1 MFKKSATSSDVK
13 KSLLKCLDNKK
24 DTPTRLKHLRT
35 VLDNTDAGELKA
47 FLEANFSPVFHIFYE
62 AFITFEGNLKQ
73 KGTFAVQKSH
83 KEDLECSLYVLDRLL
98 CLLPERFEKRWQCNA
113 LTHIFKKILHPG
125 NIVRLRRDAM
135 RLFVIWYTLVGDSK
149 TPEMDRMFASLVPGF
164 PTPPP
169 AAVPADL
176 GHGGVTCLEPSPVIP
191 PSSTEKTPPDDL
203 SSYFLRS
210 LLDYMV
216 TQVRRVEWQDKNQ
229 QTRTFSYLFN
239 MFRMWYMP
247 HIFPSFN
254 SANSL
259 YKPNLELPELRSSPG
274 PSLYGTCQV
283 AVVEW
288 VRKFV
293 VSTSQ
298 RSGQSVSSAG
308 EEDGRRSGHSDAP
321 EATTSDQD
329 SITSAFYV
337 NEENGSGEEGVLVRE
352 MLFSSRDNVNF
363 IHELFR
369 QSLCL
374 SFRYAAIMKTVIF
387 TYKDWIQM
395 NTPEMPPFM
404 LEPVEGGGVG
414 VREEAASPQDNTS
427 AQRRLRN
434 ESYLGALNRDIH
446 IRAGLQNVVQVFI
459 TSAANVFLLEV
470 SPDYPR
476 LLDEQVEVCK
486 HVLNIYRY
494 MVMNTR
500 MEQKTWEQLLVVL
513 LHVTSQTLC
522 GRPTTHKEDSLGG
535 RFASAL
541 FQTLIVSWIKANL
554 SVSISGDLWDQL
566 LLTLSSLTHWDELI
580 KEWAK
585 TLDTL
590 TRVLARHV
598 YGLELNSL
606 PLERITERRLIK
618 RGTKLMSGL
627 DSARNSFARNWSS
640 VRLDRHNGNTPDSH
654 TPTQPPTLSHLQEES
669 HTDNAS
675 SHGSSERSPFSRK
688 RRGSAGGGSLKAGAN
703 GSSPKLSP
711 HHPSDDHR
719 THQHSHQQHT
729 HQHVHQH
736 PHKRLARSLSES
748 SLVVRRSGRSR
759 SIHGDC
765 EGHLNGHHQYLH
777 NTRSK
782 SLHTL
787 SHGYGDD
794 DSRTPSPSPS
804 SGVESSSMKDSP
816 MQIELGGD
824 TTSIDTLEGG
834 LSSEQRSVMSGG
846 AVRGWLPDVAVVLW
860 RRVLGLLGDP
870 NQVAS
875 PAIHAQIFK
884 YLSDLTDTLVKLRN
898 NQSISVDNQSSPEPP
913 ELIPPLPLV
922 APWCFRALSLPSTHH
937 KGKVLAYRL
946 LCVTVVRRH
955 DIQPSREP
963 SRDILTNFYR
973 VLHQG
978 LVGQDQ
984 EVINTLVAECGPG
997 FFSLGLPGST
1007 MLTLDFIYATNTVI
1021 TSPDT
1026 KMVSPKLEALS
1037 LLGSLLPLSSL
1048 YPSMPVLQPSAS
1060 GLALMTCSDVKDH
1073 LVTVLLKSG
1082 KRDGWWRTRSL
1093 ALCTLALYLYHELAH
1108 QTFHTKVNEA
1118 FNVLLASLK
1127 QPASPPHLAKHL
1139 AHTIEIGRLVG
1150 QVAADLLLLLCD
1162 HADALLTHYP
1172 DIPTRI
1178 ILVLCQTLGGMGTD
1192 NSLTSSSE
1200 GKHLVLSCL
1209 FCLAEWVMRT
1219 PQHVLIQPAP
1229 NDKKPLLQHV
1239 FKVLHVIANGKKNTH
1254 FKSPNLEVS
1263 DFDLHVREDG
1273 GRNGNNGDGTNNSRG
1288 DSLKR
1293 STFPSSP
1300 SCPSTIRL
1308 AARSITSHIMNHLWH
1323 FPLGVGAQRLS
1334 SLVVEGDDVPGLT
1347 GDELSSEVFLSP
1359 HVQLFTLNRS
1369 CLLSVV
1375 QLPALQ
1381 VPGGA
1386 STVGF
1391 KTPSSEVRL
1400 ILRDLSGKFSWDSS
1414 LLYAP
1419 PADCTHHD
1427 QPPTP
1432 HHPHPHHHHLHHHHL
1447 SQTQTPL
1454 TPQAQQQTG
1463 LPSSGGLSSPNQ
1475 TGGGGVGVVG
1485 GVDGGRDET
1494 LMTSS
1499 LVVTSPPRH
1508 TLRHRPP
1515 GTLPTHEDSADDLDN
1530 LDDLLNYVGHTSPE
1544 VLEQFGHAL
1553 NEAVGPPPSLPL
1565 EAQHDA
1571 ISTILNQRNMEADF
1585 QTRHAVDANM
1595 VCPGCHCPTPIE
1607 SRSPFQQGRLL
1618 FDQLGL
1624 ASWEKRQSI
1633 YTLKKNDKLLRE
1645 LKNLDNQ
1652 KCRETHKL
1660 AVIYVAEGQ
1669 EDKMSILSNSGGSA
1683 GFEEFVGG
1691 LGWEVE
1697 LATHTGFLGGLQ
1709 RNGSTGETAPYYAT
1723 SLTEVVFHVST
1734 RMPSFSEQSMLQKT
1748 RHLGNDEVHIVW
1760 SEHTRDY
1767 RRGIIPT
1774 EFCDVLIVIYPLPN
1788 RLYRI
1793 QISTKP
1799 DVPFFGPLFDGALV
1813 GHKVLP
1819 GLVRA
1824 TAINAS
1830 RAKRSRLT
1838 LYQNFYEERA
1848 RALDTIIEQY
1858 SEATTFESFISS
1870 VYCPVFPTTF
1880 TSGPTRASGTSFSS
1894 RVFDSSLGGVSG
1906 LAAALLD
1913 GPQLPPGPPQRPPLT
1928 RPTSYS
1934 TGEQHHL
1941 REKARSVLLMEHTHT
1956 SEDSGGGAA
1965 SSGSSPR
1972 GNKKLSFKN
1981 PRNKTTTGAPPTTP
1995 PESPMPPPRRAKDR
2009 DSHHH
2014 HHHTSSTNTNT
2025 NQRSK

>member
-1 MFKKSATSSDVK
+1 MFKKNATSSDVK
-13 KSLLKCLDNKK
+13 KSLSKCLDIKR

-35 VLDNTDAGELKA
+35 VLDNTDAEELKS
-47 FLEANFSPVFHIFYE
+47 FLDVNYSPVFHVFYE

-135 RLFVIWYTLVGDSK
+135 RLFVIWYMIVGESK
-149 TPEMDRMFASLVPGF
+149 TAEMDRMFASLVPGF
-164 PTPPP
+164 PIPPP
-169 AAVPADL
+169 AAIPPDL
-176 GHGGVTCLEPSPVIP
+176 GYGGITCLEPSPVIP
-191 PSSTEKTPPDDL
+191 PPSTEKTPPDDL
-203 SSYFLRS
+203 SSYLLRS
-210 LLDYMV
+210 LLDFMV
-216 TQVRRVEWQDKNQ
+216 TQVRRVEWQDFTQHAKC
-229 QTRTFSYLFN
+229 FSYLFN
-239 MFRMWYMP
+239 MFRTWYMP

-254 SANSL
+254 ASNSL

-274 PSLYGTCQV
+274 LSPYGTCQV
-283 AVVEW
+283 AVVDW

-293 VSTSQ
+293 ISTSQ
-298 RSGQSVSSAG
+298 RSGQSVSSVG
-308 EEDGRRSGHSDAP
+308 EEDGRRSGHGDAP
-321 EATTSDQD
+321 EGSTSDQD

-337 NEENGSGEEGVLVRE
+337 NDEGGSGEDGVMVRDI
-352 MLFSSRDNVNF
+352 LFSSRENINF

-369 QSLCL
+369 QALCL
-374 SFRYAAIMKTVIF
+374 SFRYAAVMKTVIF

-395 NTPEMPPFM
+395 NAPEMPPFM
-404 LEPVEGGGVG
+404 LEPLEGGANPRDEGVALENN
-414 VREEAASPQDNTS
+414 V
-427 AQRRLRN
+427 QRRMRN
-434 ESYLGALNRDIH
+434 ESYLGAVNKDIH
-446 IRAGLQNVVQVFI
+446 IRAGLQNVLQVFI

-522 GRPTTHKEDSLGG
+522 GQPTTHKEDSLGG

-554 SVSISGDLWDQL
+554 SVVISGELWDQL

-598 YGLELNSL
+598 YGLELNNL
-606 PLERITERRLIK
+606 PLERVTERRLIK
-618 RGTKLMSGL
+618 RGTKLTGL
-627 DSARNSFARNWSS
+627 DSVRSSFDRSWSS
-640 VRLDRHNGNTPDSH
+640 VRMERQVNASD
-654 TPTQPPTLSHLQEES
+654 TQNAGPPQLSNLHEES
-669 HTDNAS
+669 QTDNMS
-675 SHGSSERSPFSRK
+675 SHGIGERSPFSRK
-688 RRGSAGGGSLKAGAN
+688 RRSSAGGGSLKAGAG
-703 GSSPKLSP
+703 GSGGSPKLSP
-711 HHPSDDHR
+711 HHPSSD
-719 THQHSHQQHT
+719 HSHHSHLHHHHSHSHSHDHHAHAHHSPQ
-729 HQHVHQH
+729 
-736 PHKRLARSLSES
+736 PGLGRRLTRSLSES
-748 SLVVRRSGRSR
+748 SLMLRRRSGRGHS
-759 SIHGDC
+759 HGDC
-765 EGHLNGHHQYLH
+765 DGHMSNHQYLH
-777 NTRSK
+777 GTRSK
-782 SLHTL
+782 SLETL
-787 SHGYGDD
+787 SHGYGED

-834 LSSEQRSVMSGG
+834 LSSDQRSVMSGG
-846 AVRGWLPDVAVVLW
+846 TVRGWLPDVAVVLW

-870 NQVAS
+870 NDVAS
-875 PAIHAQIFK
+875 PLIHAQIFK
-884 YLSDLTDTLVKLRN
+884 YLSELMDTLVKLRN
-898 NQSISVDNQSSPEPP
+898 NQSITIDNQSSPEPP
-913 ELIPPLPLV
+913 ELIPPLTLV
-922 APWCFRALSLPSTHH
+922 APWCFRALMLPTPFHR
-937 KGKVLAYRL
+937 GRTLAYRL
-946 LCVTVVRRH
+946 LCMMIVRRH
-955 DIQPSREP
+955 DIQPP
-963 SRDILTNFYR
+963 RDILTHFYR

-984 EVINTLVAECGPG
+984 EVINTLVAECGPS
-997 FFSLGLPGST
+997 FFSLGLQGAT
-1007 MLTLDFIYATNTVI
+1007 MLTLDFIFATNTVI

-1026 KMVSPKLEALS
+1026 KVQVPKLEALS

-1048 YPSMPVLQPSAS
+1048 YPSMPVLQPSAAD
-1060 GLALMTCSDVKDH
+1060 LALMNCSDVKDH
-1073 LVTVLLKSG
+1073 LVNVLLKSG

-1093 ALCTLALYLYHELAH
+1093 ALCTLAIYLYHELAH

-1118 FNVLLASLK
+1118 INVLLASLK
-1127 QPASPPHLAKHL
+1127 QAVSSPHPAKHL
-1139 AHTIEIGRLVG
+1139 AQSTEIGRLVG

-1162 HADALLTHYP
+1162 DAEAFLTHYP

-1178 ILVLCQTLGGMGTD
+1178 IQVLCQTLGTIGTD
-1192 NSLTSSSE
+1192 VSLTSSSE

-1209 FCLAEWVMRT
+1209 FCLAEWVMRM
-1219 PQHVLIQPAP
+1219 PQLVLIQPTQD
-1229 NDKKPLLQHV
+1229 NQPLLQHV
-1239 FKVLHVIANGKKNTH
+1239 FKVLHVVASGKKSSH
-1254 FKSPNLEVS
+1254 IRSPNLEVV
-1263 DFDLHVREDG
+1263 DFDGNVREDN
-1273 GRNGNNGDGTNNSRG
+1273 GRTSSMDSNSRG

-1293 STFPSSP
+1293 SSFPP
-1300 SCPSTIRL
+1300 SCTSTIKL

-1334 SLVVEGDDVPGLT
+1334 SLVVEGDDVPGLS

-1359 HVQLFTLNRS
+1359 HVQLFALNQS
-1369 CLLSVV
+1369 CLLSLV
-1375 QLPALQ
+1375 QLPALH

-1386 STVGF
+1386 ATAGF
-1391 KTPSSEVRL
+1391 KTPNSEVRL
-1400 ILRDLSGKFSWDSS
+1400 ILRDLSGKFSWDAS

-1419 PADCTHHD
+1419 PAEYVHE
-1427 QPPTP
+1427 QPIQLQP
-1432 HHPHPHHHHLHHHHL
+1432 HQQSHQQQHPQQL
-1447 SQTQTPL
+1447 Q
-1454 TPQAQQQTG
+1454 PQAQQQSNISPGSSTV
-1463 LPSSGGLSSPNQ
+1463 PSSSIPTSVGYTTLGVQFSSTGSPGLA
-1475 TGGGGVGVVG
+1475 
-1485 GVDGGRDET
+1485 GGRDDV
-1494 LMTSS
+1494 MSS
-1499 LVVTSPPRH
+1499 SFVVTSPPRH
-1508 TLRHRPP
+1508 TIRHRLR
-1515 GTLPTHEDSADDLDN
+1515 GVLPTYEDTADDLDN
-1530 LDDLLNYVGHTSPE
+1530 LDDLLRYVGHTSPE

-1553 NEAVGPPPSLPL
+1553 NEAVGPPPTLPV

-1571 ISTILNQRNMEADF
+1571 ISTILNQRNVENDF
-1585 QTRHAVDANM
+1585 FSRHCSDPNM
-1595 VCPGCHCPTPIE
+1595 ICPSAQCPTPVE
-1607 SRSPFQQGRLL
+1607 SRSAFQQGRLL

-1624 ASWEKRQSI
+1624 ASWEKRRSI
-1633 YTLKKNDKLLRE
+1633 FTLKKNDKLLRE

-1793 QISTKP
+1793 QISTKSE
-1799 DVPFFGPLFDGALV
+1799 VPFFGPLFDGAIV
-1813 GHKVLP
+1813 AHKVLP
-1819 GLVRA
+1819 GLVRS

-1830 RAKRSRLT
+1830 RAKRSRLA

-1858 SEATTFESFISS
+1858 SEATTFEAFISS
-1870 VYCPVFPTTF
+1870 VYCPVFPATF

-1894 RVFDSSLGGVSG
+1894 RVFDASVGGFGGGTGVSG

-1941 REKARSVLLMEHTHT
+1941 REKARRVRQMLGSIRRNSAYSKSFPVPHGKQNNNFSQECCESCQT
-1956 SEDSGGGAA
+1956 S
-1965 SSGSSPR
+1965 
-1972 GNKKLSFKN
+1972 
-1981 PRNKTTTGAPPTTP
+1981 
-1995 PESPMPPPRRAKDR
+1995 DR
-2009 DSHHH
+2009 CALDGPHE
-2014 HHHTSSTNTNT
+2014 
-2025 NQRSK
+2025 QQ

>member
-1 MFKKSATSSDVK
+1 MFKKNATSSDVK
-13 KSLLKCLDNKK
+13 KSLSKCLDVKR
-24 DTPTRLKHLRT
+24 DTPTRLRHLRT
-35 VLDNTDAGELKA
+35 VLDNTDVGELRA
-47 FLEANFSPVFHIFYE
+47 FLDANFSPVFHIFYE

-73 KGTFAVQKSH
+73 KGTFAVQKGH
-83 KEDLECSLYVLDRLL
+83 KEDLECSLFVLDRLL

-135 RLFVIWYTLVGDSK
+135 RLFIIWYMIVGDNK
-149 TPEMDRMFASLVPGF
+149 TPEMDRMFASIVPGF

-169 AAVPADL
+169 ASISPDL
-176 GHGGVTCLEPSPVIP
+176 GCGGITCLEPSPVIP

-216 TQVRRVEWQDKNQ
+216 TQVRRVEWQERTQ
-229 QTRTFSYLFN
+229 QPRAFSYLFN

-247 HIFPSFN
+247 HIFPNFN

-274 PSLYGTCQV
+274 VSPYGTCQV

-293 VSTSQ
+293 VTASQ
-298 RSGQSVSSAG
+298 RSGQSAPLVG

-321 EATTSDQD
+321 EGSTSDQD

-337 NEENGSGEEGVLVRE
+337 TDEMGSGEDAVMVRE
-352 MLFSSRDNVNF
+352 ILFSSRDNINF

-369 QSLCL
+369 QALCL
-374 SFRYAAIMKTVIF
+374 SFRYAAVMKTVIF

-395 NTPEMPPFM
+395 NAPEMPPFM
-404 LEPVEGGGVG
+404 LEPLEGGAVARDEGV
-414 VREEAASPQDNTS
+414 VQQEVVPP
-427 AQRRLRN
+427 QRRIRN
-434 ESYLGALNRDIH
+434 ESYLGAINKDIH
-446 IRAGLQNVVQVFI
+446 IRAGLQNVLQVFV
-459 TSAANVFLLEV
+459 TSVANVFLLEV

-476 LLDEQVEVCK
+476 LLDEQVDVCK

-522 GRPTTHKEDSLGG
+522 GRPTTHKEDSLGS

-554 SVSISGDLWDQL
+554 NVCISGELWDQL

-606 PLERITERRLIK
+606 PLERVNERRLIK
-618 RGTKLMSGL
+618 RGATKLSGL
-627 DSARNSFARNWSS
+627 DSVRSSFARSWTS
-640 VRLDRHNGNTPDSH
+640 VRMERQANTPEAH
-654 TPTQPPTLSHLQEES
+654 TPGGPPTLTNLQEES
-669 HTDNAS
+669 HPDNAS
-675 SHGSSERSPFSRK
+675 SQGSNDRSPFARK
-688 RRGSAGGGSLKAGAN
+688 RRGSAGGGSLKASGGGN

-711 HHPSDDHR
+711 HHPSEERPH
-719 THQHSHQQHT
+719 TSHQHHHHSHH
-729 HQHVHQH
+729 H
-736 PHKRLARSLSES
+736 PSHHHHSLGKRLSRSLSES
-748 SLVVRRSGRSR
+748 NLPVRRQSR
-759 SIHGDC
+759 RGHMRDDCDNHRFLHGP
-765 EGHLNGHHQYLH
+765 
-777 NTRSK
+777 RSK
-782 SLHTL
+782 SLETL

-846 AVRGWLPDVAVVLW
+846 TVRGWLPDVAVVLW

-870 NQVAS
+870 NDVAS
-875 PAIHAQIFK
+875 PQIHAQIFK
-884 YLSDLTDTLVKLRN
+884 YLSELTETLVKLRN
-898 NQSISVDNQSSPEPP
+898 NQSISLDNQSSPEPP
-913 ELIPPLPLV
+913 ELIPPLTLV
-922 APWCFRALSLPSTHH
+922 APWCFRALTLPPAYRR
-937 KGKVLAYRL
+937 GKTTAYRL
-946 LCVTVVRRH
+946 LCVMMVRHH
-955 DIQPSREP
+955 DIPLP
-963 SRDILTNFYR
+963 RDMLTHFYR

-984 EVINTLVAECGPG
+984 EVINTLVAECGPS
-997 FFSLGLPGST
+997 FFSLGLPGSS
-1007 MLTLDFIYATNTVI
+1007 MLTLDFIFATNTVI
-1021 TSPDT
+1021 TSTDA
-1026 KMVSPKLEALS
+1026 KIQSPKMEALS

-1060 GLALMTCSDVKDH
+1060 DLTLMNCSDVKDH
-1073 LVTVLLKSG
+1073 LVNVLLKSG

-1093 ALCTLALYLYHELAH
+1093 ALSTLAIYLYHELAH

-1118 FNVLLASLK
+1118 INVLLASLK
-1127 QPASPPHLAKHL
+1127 
-1139 AHTIEIGRLVG
+1139 IGRLVS

-1162 HADALLTHYP
+1162 HSEAFLTHYP
-1172 DIPTRI
+1172 DIPGRI
-1178 ILVLCQTLGGMGTD
+1178 IQVLCQTLGAIGTD
-1192 NSLTSSSE
+1192 QNLTGSSE

-1209 FCLAEWVMRT
+1209 FCLAEWVMRM
-1219 PQHVLIQPAP
+1219 PHQVLIQPGQ
-1229 NDKKPLLQHV
+1229 DRKPLLQHV
-1239 FKVLHVIANGKKNTH
+1239 FKVLHVITSGKKNGH
-1254 FKSPNLEVS
+1254 FRSPNIEVL
-1263 DFDLHVREDG
+1263 DFDAQVKEEAS
-1273 GRNGNNGDGTNNSRG
+1273 RNNDSGPRT

-1293 STFPSSP
+1293 STFTQP
-1300 SCPSTIRL
+1300 CTSTIQL
-1308 AARSITSHIMNHLWH
+1308 AAKSITSHIMNHLWH

-1347 GDELSSEVFLSP
+1347 SDELSSEVFLSP
-1359 HVQLFTLNRS
+1359 HVQLFALNQS
-1369 CLLSVV
+1369 CLLSLV

-1386 STVGF
+1386 ATVGF

-1400 ILRDLSGKFSWDSS
+1400 ILRDLSGKFSWDAS

-1419 PADCTHHD
+1419 PDECVQE
-1427 QPPTP
+1427 QPGVKHP
-1432 HHPHPHHHHLHHHHL
+1432 PHPPHSPHQ
-1447 SQTQTPL
+1447 STQV
-1454 TPQAQQQTG
+1454 QVQQQQQPIIASVTTNFQTGAIPSPTG
-1463 LPSSGGLSSPNQ
+1463 LGVPFNLPPGLDS
-1475 TGGGGVGVVG
+1475 
-1485 GVDGGRDET
+1485 GRDDT
-1494 LMTSS
+1494 MSSS

-1515 GTLPTHEDSADDLDN
+1515 GVLPTHEDSAEDMDN
-1530 LDDLLNYVGHTSPE
+1530 LDDLLSYIGHTSPE

-1553 NEAVGPPPSLPL
+1553 NEAVGPPPTLPI
-1565 EAQHDA
+1565 EAQHDG
-1571 ISTILNQRNMEADF
+1571 ISSILNQRNVETDF
-1585 QTRHAVDANM
+1585 FTRHSIDLNM
-1595 VCPGCHCPTPIE
+1595 VCPSSHCPHPVE
-1607 SRSPFQQGRLL
+1607 SRSAFQQGRLL

-1624 ASWEKRQSI
+1624 GSWEKRQSI

-1652 KCRETHKL
+1652 KCRETHKM

-1697 LATHTGFLGGLQ
+1697 LSSHTGFLGGLQ

-1799 DVPFFGPLFDGALV
+1799 EVPFFGPLFDGAIV
-1813 GHKVLP
+1813 AHKVLP
-1819 GLVRA
+1819 GLVRS
-1824 TAINAS
+1824 TAVNAS
-1830 RAKRSRLT
+1830 RAKRSRLA

-1848 RALDTIIEQY
+1848 RALNTIIEQY
-1858 SEATTFESFISS
+1858 SEATTFEAFISS
-1870 VYCPVFPTTF
+1870 VYCPVFPSTF
-1880 TSGPTRASGTSFSS
+1880 ASGPTRASGTSFSS
-1894 RVFDSSLGGVSG
+1894 RVFDGNAGTTG

-1941 REKARSVLLMEHTHT
+1941 REKARRVRQMLGGKRHHSTGSKGPPLTPPLEKSNNNISHEECDSCQALDKCVLLMDHMN
-1956 SEDSGGGAA
+1956 SNEDT
-1965 SSGSSPR
+1965 GSSPR

-1981 PRNKTTTGAPPTTP
+1981 PRKASSAVASTGVAAAATTP
-1995 PESPMPPPRRAKDR
+1995 PESPMPPPRRPKDGTQ
-2009 DSHHH
+2009 HAA
-2014 HHHTSSTNTNT
+2014 
-2025 NQRSK
+2025 QRNK

>member
-1 MFKKSATSSDVK
+1 MFKKNATSSDVK
-13 KSLLKCLDNKK
+13 KSLSKCLDIKR

-35 VLDNTDAGELKA
+35 VLDNTDAEELKS
-47 FLEANFSPVFHIFYE
+47 FLDVNYSPVFHVFYE

-135 RLFVIWYTLVGDSK
+135 RLFVIWYMIVGESK
-149 TPEMDRMFASLVPGF
+149 TAEMDRMFASLVPGF
-164 PTPPP
+164 PIPPP
-169 AAVPADL
+169 AAIPPDL
-176 GHGGVTCLEPSPVIP
+176 GYGGITCLEPSPVIP
-191 PSSTEKTPPDDL
+191 PPSTEKTPPDDL
-203 SSYFLRS
+203 SSYLLRS
-210 LLDYMV
+210 LLDFMV
-216 TQVRRVEWQDKNQ
+216 TQVRRVEWQDFTQHAKC
-229 QTRTFSYLFN
+229 FSYLFN
-239 MFRMWYMP
+239 MFRTWYMP

-254 SANSL
+254 ASNSL

-274 PSLYGTCQV
+274 LSPYGTCQV
-283 AVVEW
+283 AVVDW

-293 VSTSQ
+293 ISTSQ
-298 RSGQSVSSAG
+298 RSGQSVSSVG
-308 EEDGRRSGHSDAP
+308 EEDGRRSGHGDAP
-321 EATTSDQD
+321 EGSTSDQD

-337 NEENGSGEEGVLVRE
+337 NDEGGSGEDGVMVRDI
-352 MLFSSRDNVNF
+352 LFSSRENINF

-369 QSLCL
+369 QALCL
-374 SFRYAAIMKTVIF
+374 SFRYAAVMKTVIF

-395 NTPEMPPFM
+395 NAPEMPPFM
-404 LEPVEGGGVG
+404 LEPLEGGANPRDEGVALENN
-414 VREEAASPQDNTS
+414 V
-427 AQRRLRN
+427 QRRMRN
-434 ESYLGALNRDIH
+434 ESYLGAVNKDIH
-446 IRAGLQNVVQVFI
+446 IRAGLQNVLQVFI

-522 GRPTTHKEDSLGG
+522 GQPTTHKEDSLGG

-554 SVSISGDLWDQL
+554 SVVISGELWDQL

-598 YGLELNSL
+598 YGLELNNL
-606 PLERITERRLIK
+606 PLERVTERRLIK
-618 RGTKLMSGL
+618 RGTKLTGL
-627 DSARNSFARNWSS
+627 DSVRSSFDRSWSS
-640 VRLDRHNGNTPDSH
+640 VRMERQVNASD
-654 TPTQPPTLSHLQEES
+654 TQNAGPPQLSNLHEES
-669 HTDNAS
+669 QTDNMS
-675 SHGSSERSPFSRK
+675 SHGIGERSPFSRK
-688 RRGSAGGGSLKAGAN
+688 RRSSAGGGSLKAGAG
-703 GSSPKLSP
+703 GSGGSPKLSP
-711 HHPSDDHR
+711 HHPSSD
-719 THQHSHQQHT
+719 HSHHSHLHHHHSHSHSHDHHAHAHHSPQ
-729 HQHVHQH
+729 
-736 PHKRLARSLSES
+736 PGLGRRLTRSLSES
-748 SLVVRRSGRSR
+748 SLMLRRRSGRGHS
-759 SIHGDC
+759 HGDC
-765 EGHLNGHHQYLH
+765 DGHMSNHQYLH
-777 NTRSK
+777 GTRSK
-782 SLHTL
+782 SLETL
-787 SHGYGDD
+787 SHGYGED

-834 LSSEQRSVMSGG
+834 LSSDQRSVMSGG
-846 AVRGWLPDVAVVLW
+846 TVRGWLPDVAVVLW

-870 NQVAS
+870 NDVAS
-875 PAIHAQIFK
+875 PLIHAQIFK
-884 YLSDLTDTLVKLRN
+884 YLSELMDTLVKLRN
-898 NQSISVDNQSSPEPP
+898 NQSITIDNQSSPEPP
-913 ELIPPLPLV
+913 ELIPPLTLV
-922 APWCFRALSLPSTHH
+922 APWCFRALMLPTPFHR
-937 KGKVLAYRL
+937 GRTLAYRL
-946 LCVTVVRRH
+946 LCMMIVRRH
-955 DIQPSREP
+955 DIQPP
-963 SRDILTNFYR
+963 RDILTHFYR

-984 EVINTLVAECGPG
+984 EVINTLVAECGPS
-997 FFSLGLPGST
+997 FFSLGLQGAT
-1007 MLTLDFIYATNTVI
+1007 MLTLDFIFATNTVI

-1026 KMVSPKLEALS
+1026 KVQVPKLEALS

-1048 YPSMPVLQPSAS
+1048 YPSMPVLQPSAAD
-1060 GLALMTCSDVKDH
+1060 LALMNCSDVKDH
-1073 LVTVLLKSG
+1073 LVNVLLKSG

-1093 ALCTLALYLYHELAH
+1093 ALCTLAIYLYHELAH

-1118 FNVLLASLK
+1118 INVLLASLK
-1127 QPASPPHLAKHL
+1127 QAVSSPHPAKHL
-1139 AHTIEIGRLVG
+1139 AQSTEIGRLVG

-1162 HADALLTHYP
+1162 DAEAFLTHYP

-1178 ILVLCQTLGGMGTD
+1178 IQVLCQTLGTIGTD
-1192 NSLTSSSE
+1192 VSLTSSSE

-1209 FCLAEWVMRT
+1209 FCLAEWVMRM
-1219 PQHVLIQPAP
+1219 PQLVLIQPTQD
-1229 NDKKPLLQHV
+1229 NQPLLQHV
-1239 FKVLHVIANGKKNTH
+1239 FKVLHVVASGKKSSH
-1254 FKSPNLEVS
+1254 IRSPNLEVV
-1263 DFDLHVREDG
+1263 DFDGNVREDN
-1273 GRNGNNGDGTNNSRG
+1273 GRTSSMDSNSRG

-1293 STFPSSP
+1293 SSFPP
-1300 SCPSTIRL
+1300 SCTSTIKL

-1334 SLVVEGDDVPGLT
+1334 SLVVEGDDVPGLS

-1359 HVQLFTLNRS
+1359 HVQLFALNQS
-1369 CLLSVV
+1369 CLLSLV
-1375 QLPALQ
+1375 QLPALH

-1386 STVGF
+1386 ATAGF
-1391 KTPSSEVRL
+1391 KTPNSEVRL
-1400 ILRDLSGKFSWDSS
+1400 ILRDLSGKFSWDAS

-1419 PADCTHHD
+1419 PAEYVHE
-1427 QPPTP
+1427 QPIQLQP
-1432 HHPHPHHHHLHHHHL
+1432 HQQSHQQQHPQQL
-1447 SQTQTPL
+1447 Q
-1454 TPQAQQQTG
+1454 PQAQQQSNISPGSSTV
-1463 LPSSGGLSSPNQ
+1463 PSSSIPTSVGYTTLGVQFSSTGSPGLA
-1475 TGGGGVGVVG
+1475 
-1485 GVDGGRDET
+1485 GGRDDV
-1494 LMTSS
+1494 MSS
-1499 LVVTSPPRH
+1499 SFVVTSPPRH
-1508 TLRHRPP
+1508 TIRHRLR
-1515 GTLPTHEDSADDLDN
+1515 GVLPTYEDTADDLDN
-1530 LDDLLNYVGHTSPE
+1530 LDDLLRYVGHTSPE

-1553 NEAVGPPPSLPL
+1553 NEAVGPPPTLPV

-1571 ISTILNQRNMEADF
+1571 ISTILNQRNVENDF
-1585 QTRHAVDANM
+1585 FSRHCSDPNM
-1595 VCPGCHCPTPIE
+1595 ICPSAQCPTPVE
-1607 SRSPFQQGRLL
+1607 SRSAFQQGRLL

-1624 ASWEKRQSI
+1624 ASWEKRRSI
-1633 YTLKKNDKLLRE
+1633 FTLKKNDKLLRE

-1793 QISTKP
+1793 QISTKSE
-1799 DVPFFGPLFDGALV
+1799 VPFFGPLFDGAIV
-1813 GHKVLP
+1813 AHKVLP
-1819 GLVRA
+1819 GLVRS

-1830 RAKRSRLT
+1830 RAKRSRLA

-1858 SEATTFESFISS
+1858 SEATTFEAFISS
-1870 VYCPVFPTTF
+1870 VYCPVFPATF

-1894 RVFDSSLGGVSG
+1894 RVFDASVGGFGGGTGVSG

-1941 REKARSVLLMEHTHT
+1941 REKARSVLLMDHMNSSDDNT
-1956 SEDSGGGAA
+1956 
-1965 SSGSSPR
+1965 SGSSPR
-1972 GNKKLSFKN
+1972 GNKKLSFKT
-1981 PRNKTTTGAPPTTP
+1981 PRKASAAVTSAGAATTP
-1995 PESPMPPPRRAKDR
+1995 PESPMPPPRRPKDSVQHGNPR
-2009 DSHHH
+2009 
-2014 HHHTSSTNTNT
+2014 N
-2025 NQRSK
+2025 K